1 MTDSSTPPQTYALI
15 GAAGYIAPRHMQ
27 AIKEVGGDLIAALDP
42 KDSVGIIDRYFPEA
56 SFFVE
61 FERFDRY
68 VDKLRR
74 RGTPIGYVSICSPNY
89 LHDAHVRFALRS
101 HADAICEKPLVLAP
115 WNVDGLAEV
124 ERESGRRIN
133 AILQLRLHP
142 AIIALRE
149 RLAEARP
156 GRRHQVDLTYITSR
170 GRWYGVSWKGDEGK
184 SGGIA
189 ANIGIH
195 FFDMLVHLFG
205 APRRNIVH
213 LREASRAGGYME
225 LERADVRWFLSVDR
239 ADLPEASPPGRST
252 YRAIAIDGEEVEFS
266 GGFEDLHTQSYRQI
280 LAGNGFGLED
290 ARAAV
295 EITSAIRFMQPTPH
309 AGEAHPKSRATGR

>member
-1 MTDSSTPPQTYALI
+1 MQSGRGTGGRYALI

-27 AIKEVGGDLIAALDP
+27 AIKDVGGELVAALDP
-42 KDSVGIIDRYFPEA
+42 KDSVGILDRYFPDA

-74 RGTPIGYVSICSPNY
+74 RGSPIDYVSICSPNY

-101 HADAICEKPLVLAP
+101 HADAICEKPLVLTP
-115 WNVDGLAEV
+115 WNVDGLAEI

-149 RLAEARP
+149 RLAKDT

-170 GRWYGVSWKGDEGK
+170 GRWYAVSWKGDEGK

-205 APRRNIVH
+205 AVRRNLVH
-213 LREASRAGGYME
+213 LREPSRAGGYLE

-239 ADLPEASPPGRST
+239 ADLPAACPPGKTT
-252 YRAIAIDGEEVEFS
+252 YRAISIDGEEVEFS

-290 ARAAV
+290 ARPAV

-309 AGEAHPKSRATGR
+309 AGEAHPKLRATGT

>member
-1 MTDSSTPPQTYALI
+1 MTDHSTPPGKFALI

-27 AIKEVGGDLIAALDP
+27 AIKDVGGDLIAALDP
-42 KDSVGIIDRYFPEA
+42 KDSVGIIDRYFPDA

-68 VDKLRR
+68 IDKLRR
-74 RGTPIGYVSICSPNY
+74 RGEPVDYVSICSPNY

-115 WNVDGLAEV
+115 WNVDGLAEI

-133 AILQLRLHP
+133 TILQLRLHP
-142 AIIALRE
+142 AII
-149 RLAEARP
+149 RLHQQYTAAP
-156 GRRHQVDLTYITSR
+156 ASRRHRVDLTYVASR

-205 APRRNIVH
+205 PARKNLVH
-213 LREASRAGGYME
+213 LREASRAGGYLE

-239 ADLPEASPPGRST
+239 ADLPSSCPPGKST
-252 YRAIAIDGEEVEFS
+252 HRAISIDGEEVEFS
-266 GGFEDLHTQSYRQI
+266 GGFEDLHTLSYRAI
-280 LAGNGFGLED
+280 LAGNGFTLQD
-290 ARAAV
+290 ARPAV
-295 EITSAIRFMQPTPH
+295 EITSAIRFMQLTPH
-309 AGEAHPKSRATGR
+309 AGDVHPKLRAVGS

>member
-1 MTDSSTPPQTYALI
+1 MRASPADGAPTFALI

-27 AIKEVGGDLIAALDP
+27 AIREVGGDLIAALDP
-42 KDSVGIIDRYFPEA
+42 KDSVGIIDRYFPDA
-56 SFFVE
+56 HFFVE
-61 FERFDRY
+61 FERFDRH

-74 RGTPIGYVSICSPNY
+74 KGVAVDYISICSPNY
-89 LHDAHVRFALRS
+89 LHDAHVRFALRN
-101 HADAICEKPLVLAP
+101 HAEAICEKPLVLTP
-115 WNVDGLAEV
+115 WNIDGLGEI

-133 AILQLRLHP
+133 TILQLRLHP
-142 AIIALRE
+142 AIMRLHE
-149 RLAEARP
+149 RYAAP
-156 GRRHQVDLTYITSR
+156 SARRHQVDLTYIASR
-170 GRWYGVSWKGDEGK
+170 GRWYGVSWKGDEAK

-205 APRRNIVH
+205 PVQRNRVH
-213 LREASRAGGYME
+213 LREPSRAGGYLE

-239 ADLPEASPPGRST
+239 ADLPANCSPEKST
-252 YRAIAIDGEEVEFS
+252 YRAIVVDGEEIEFS

-280 LAGNGFGLED
+280 LAGQGFGLED

-295 EITSAIRFMQPTPH
+295 EITSAIRFMQVTPH
-309 AGEAHPKSRATGR
+309 TGEVHPKLQVAG

>member
-1 MTDSSTPPQTYALI
+1 MVDSSAIRPGFALI

-27 AIKEVGGDLIAALDP
+27 AIKDVGGNLVAALDP
-42 KDSVGIIDRYFPEA
+42 RDSVGIIDRYFPDA

-61 FERFDRY
+61 FERFDRFI
-68 VDKLRR
+68 DKLRR
-74 RGTPIGYVSICSPNY
+74 RGAPVDYVSICSPNY

-101 HADAICEKPLVLAP
+101 HADAICEKPLVLTP
-115 WNVDGLAEV
+115 WNVDGLAEI

-133 AILQLRLHP
+133 TILQLRMHP
-142 AIIALRE
+142 AIVRLR
-149 RLAEARP
+149 RQLAATTA
-156 GRRHQVDLTYITSR
+156 RHQVDLTYVASR

-189 ANIGIH
+189 VNIGVH

-205 APRRNIVH
+205 PARRNLVH
-213 LREASRAGGYME
+213 RREANRAGGYLE

-239 ADLPEASPPGRST
+239 ADLPAGTPFGKNT
-252 YRAIAIDGEEVEFS
+252 YRAIAIDGDEVEFS
-266 GGFEDLHTQSYRQI
+266 SGFEDLHTQSYRAI
-280 LAGNGFGLED
+280 LDGNGFGLDD

-295 EITSAIRFMQPTPH
+295 EITSAIRLMETTPH
-309 AGEAHPKSRATGR
+309 AGEIHPRLRTTAG